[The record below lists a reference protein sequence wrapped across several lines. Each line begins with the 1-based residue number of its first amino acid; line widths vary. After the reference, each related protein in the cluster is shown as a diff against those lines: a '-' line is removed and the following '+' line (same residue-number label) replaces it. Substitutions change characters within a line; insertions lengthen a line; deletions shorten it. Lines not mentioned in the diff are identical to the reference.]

1 MFLESLHNIKSQP
14 ECSNK
19 IKGRASAVDC
29 CVVSNTKSRAGKTFQ
44 GVTSTS
50 DIPTEISVSP
60 SQDAEVEENHGQDCL
75 ANSLETRSWFG
86 SSRTHL
92 CLQCFPD
99 VEDKDEFTLFVEE
112 LFKDA
117 MNSKKHQ

>member
-1 MFLESLHNIKSQP
+1 M
-14 ECSNK
+14 
-19 IKGRASAVDC
+19 SAVDC
-29 CVVSNTKSRAGKTFQ
+29 CVVSNTESRAEKTFQ

-50 DIPTEISVSP
+50 DIPTEISSKLSFKHLTVSP

-75 ANSLETRSWFG
+75 ANSLETHSWFG